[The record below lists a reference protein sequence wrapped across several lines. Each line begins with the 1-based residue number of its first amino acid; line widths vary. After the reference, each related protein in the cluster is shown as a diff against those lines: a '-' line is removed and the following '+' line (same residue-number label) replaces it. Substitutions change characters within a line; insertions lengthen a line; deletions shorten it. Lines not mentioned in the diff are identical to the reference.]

1 MNKSAFRKSIL
12 LCLGL
17 LLCLQTAFAQVQYS
31 FMEGEEWFPDKSK
44 WTYHYTYRI
53 PQIAGEDDLS
63 QELNY
68 YFDGAL
74 NEMTKLVL
82 PMYAGDPI
90 MEGKGANEV
99 SDDYE
104 VSCNNDDFFSVLVH
118 HRQSMDE
125 QILYSLSSVVFAA
138 SGEYLGESL
147 TLRGLAGEIGE
158 SSEQLAA
165 LVTRD
170 VWRQISQ
177 QAMNSVTDI
186 KKDFSFETLTE
197 EFFPQTHFYADEQGD
212 IVFYLQPGVLRQ
224 DDEPVYYIYTAQEL
238 EALLN

>member
-1 MNKSAFRKSIL
+1 MMKRAFRKSVIL
-12 LCLGL
+12 SLGL
-17 LLCLQTAFAQVQYS
+17 VLCLQTSLAQVGYS
-31 FMEGEEWFPDKSK
+31 FIEGEEWFPDKSE

-74 NEMTKLVL
+74 GEMTKLVL
-82 PMYAGDPI
+82 PMYAGDAI
-90 MEGKGANEV
+90 MAGQGANEV
-99 SDDYE
+99 SDDYR
-104 VSCNNDDFFSVLVH
+104 VTCNNGSFFSVLVH

-125 QILYSLSSVVFAA
+125 QTLYSLSSVVFAA
-138 SGEYLGESL
+138 SGAYRGESL

-165 LVTRD
+165 LVILD

-177 QAMNSVTDI
+177 QTKSSDTDI

-197 EFFPQTHFYADEQGD
+197 EFFPETHFYANEGGD

-238 EALLN
+238 EALLI